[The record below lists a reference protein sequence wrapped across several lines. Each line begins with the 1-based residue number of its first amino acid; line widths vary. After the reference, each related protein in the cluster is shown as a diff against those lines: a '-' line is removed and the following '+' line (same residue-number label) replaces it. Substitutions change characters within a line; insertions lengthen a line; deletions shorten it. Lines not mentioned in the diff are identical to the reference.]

1 MNLKNIFFKLQ
12 TKRIFEKTMENM
24 RKLEILNLLQQKEE
38 ESI

>member
-1 MNLKNIFFKLQ
+1 MNLKNIFFKLL